1 MCFEGKGM
9 MLHSMSEM
17 LKGCTPEMMKEMMPQ
32 CLEMVI
38 EYIPEE
44 ERKDFVLRMMEILLD
59 KGLKGMSEEE
69 KKAYVVVLF
78 EEVKA

>member
-1 MCFEGKGM
+1 
-9 MLHSMSEM
+9 
-17 LKGCTPEMMKEMMPQ
+17 
-32 CLEMVI
+32 MVI